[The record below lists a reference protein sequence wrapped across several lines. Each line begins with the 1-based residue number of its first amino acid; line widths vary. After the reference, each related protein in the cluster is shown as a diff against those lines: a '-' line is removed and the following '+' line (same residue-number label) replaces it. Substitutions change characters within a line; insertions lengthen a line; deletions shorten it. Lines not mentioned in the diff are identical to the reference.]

1 MTTNTGITKG
11 SSSDNRRA
19 LRNFAPL
26 LIDVALPLGAYYL
39 LKNGFGTSTLMA
51 LALSSVV
58 PAVRTGWGVVKGREV
73 NGLAALILFV
83 NVVSLLL
90 GFVAGDPRLMIAKD
104 SAISSTIAIG
114 IIVSVVLGKPMMT
127 AGMKPWVVKGDP
139 DREAAWARLH
149 AGSARFR
156 RAERV
161 FSLVWGVVLLAEC
174 VVRVVGAY
182 TLPVDTMVWGG
193 NVVMVVAMGMGF
205 LVGGA
210 LGAGPMAGMV
220 IVEAK
225 AAEAKAAKVEAAKV
239 EAAKVEAA
247 KVEAKSAAKAGA
259 EGRGEGETDAV
270 RPVEPFETALA
281 ASTDHAAANFASAK

>member
-1 MTTNTGITKG
+1 MTTNTGTSIKG
-11 SSSDNRRA
+11 SATGGRRA
-19 LRNFAPL
+19 VRNFAPL
-26 LIDVALPLGAYYL
+26 FIDVAVPLGAYYL

-51 LALSSVV
+51 LGLSSVV
-58 PAVRTGWGVVKGREV
+58 PAVRTGWGVVKAREV

-104 SAISSTIAIG
+104 SAVSSTIGIG

-139 DREAAWARLH
+139 GREAAWARLH

-182 TLPVDTMVWGG
+182 TLPVDTMVWVG
-193 NVVMVVAMGMGF
+193 NVIMVVGMGVGF
-205 LVGGA
+205 LVSGA

-220 IVEAK
+220 IAEAKSEAK
-225 AAEAKAAKVEAAKV
+225 AMRH
-239 EAAKVEAA
+239 
-247 KVEAKSAAKAGA
+247 GA
-259 EGRGEGETDAV
+259 RAGEGETEAG
-270 RPVEPFETALA
+270 RPVESSEVDLDSANLATA
-281 ASTDHAAANFASAK
+281 K